1 MTKKGR
7 PKLSTT
13 EPTITL
19 TASVTPSIKAAIK
32 EIGGGNISKGI
43 RMLMEFYANRV
54 RDKGEL

>member
-32 EIGGGNISKGI
+32 EIGGGNISQGI
-43 RMLMEFYANRV
+43 RVLLKYW
-54 RDKGEL
+54 ELK